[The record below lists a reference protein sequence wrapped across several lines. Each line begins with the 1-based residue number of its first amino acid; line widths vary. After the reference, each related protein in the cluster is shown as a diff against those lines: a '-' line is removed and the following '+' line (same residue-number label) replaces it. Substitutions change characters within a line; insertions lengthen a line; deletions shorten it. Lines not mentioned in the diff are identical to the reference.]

1 MSKGFVKEHIILG
14 FSDTVPCH
22 ESEIR
27 GAFQHSFMIKRVF
40 FFSILF
46 SCPCVFKLLILY
58 IVQIALEELPKEE
71 EQLLGMDFPYIHT
84 FPRFSKILKQY
95 EFKFVIF

>member
-1 MSKGFVKEHIILG
+1 M
-14 FSDTVPCH
+14 
-22 ESEIR
+22 
-27 GAFQHSFMIKRVF
+27 
-40 FFSILF
+40 
-46 SCPCVFKLLILY
+46 FKLLILY